1 MIDRDLLG
9 PLRVELTAAPR
20 GGTLMLTVAGY
31 LLPVTSGTVAFGVAG
46 RFPEL
51 NVSLP
56 VVDGLVVSLD
66 ASVKVAE
73 ETWAALVAMGWRPP
87 DEDLPAPAFIGKAA
101 DG

>member
-1 MIDRDLLG
+1 MAGDRG
-9 PLRVELTAAPR
+9 PLHVELTAAP
-20 GGTLMLTVAGY
+20 GGGALMLTVAGY
-31 LLPVTSGTVAFGVAG
+31 LLPVTGGTIQFGT

-51 NVSLP
+51 EVSLP

-73 ETWAALVAMGWRPP
+73 DTWAALVAMGWKPP
-87 DEDLPAPAFIGKAA
+87 DETLPAPAFIGKSA